1 MLTRIKNIIEDTG
14 LTRREFAARLG
25 VNVSGFSSQLS
36 GKRKVSDR
44 LLALICTRFGV
55 SERWLR
61 DGVGPQYAADIEK
74 TESEQLDDAILK
86 VFNALSPEGQ
96 AAALR
101 VIERIAREYKAAKN
115 VQIGDNNTNI
125 HIRQ

>member
-1 MLTRIKNIIEDTG
+1 MLNRIKKIIKDSG
-14 LTRREFAARLG
+14 LTRRGFAARLE
-25 VNVSGFSSQLS
+25 VNEAGLYSQLS

-74 TESEQLDDAILK
+74 TESEQLDAAILK

-101 VIERIAREYKAAKN
+101 VIERIARESKASKN
-115 VQIGDNNTNI
+115 VQIGDNNANI